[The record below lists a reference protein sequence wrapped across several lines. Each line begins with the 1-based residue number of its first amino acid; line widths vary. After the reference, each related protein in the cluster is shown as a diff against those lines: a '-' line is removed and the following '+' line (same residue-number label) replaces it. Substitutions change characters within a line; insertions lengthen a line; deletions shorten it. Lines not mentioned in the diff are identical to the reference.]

1 MTRLLSI
8 VFAVLAVPV
17 FAATDIQ
24 TLTTK
29 RGIEAWLVEDHNI
42 PFVALEI
49 RIKGGTSID
58 PMEQRGIV
66 NLMMGLLEE
75 GSGDLDA
82 RAFSTA
88 RDSLAASFGYDA
100 YSDAISISAR
110 FLTENQDQ
118 AIALLRQS
126 IVAPRFDQDAI
137 DRVRAQVVSIIQS
150 QEKNPDKMAG
160 RAWNSEAY
168 GDHPYASE
176 EIGTEGTLATITA
189 QDLRKIHQ
197 DIMVQDRV
205 IVSAVGDITAN
216 ELSDM
221 IDELLGDLA
230 ATSPLPLPEQAVL
243 GLKSGVR
250 VIPFETPQSVILF
263 GHQGINRNDPDF
275 YAAFVLNTILGGG
288 NFENRLMVELR
299 EKRGLTYGVGTFLS
313 SRDYAD
319 LYVGQ
324 FATANERVGEAIQVV
339 QDIWRDI
346 ASNGVTQKELDQAK
360 TYLTGAYPLRFDGNA
375 KIANILIGMQYDG
388 LTPDYVKNRN
398 GFIEAVSLQ
407 DIKRVAQRLIQPD
420 ALRFMIVGSPQG
432 LE

>member
-1 MTRLLSI
+1 MMRFLSI
-8 VFAVLAVPV
+8 VFAVFALPV

-29 RGIEAWLVEDHNI
+29 RGIDAWLVEDHNI

-49 RIKGGTSID
+49 RIKGGTSIE

-75 GSGDLDA
+75 GSGEMDA
-82 RAFSTA
+82 RAFSMA
-88 RDSLAASFGYDA
+88 RDSLAANFGYDA
-100 YSDAISISAR
+100 YSDAVSISAR
-110 FLTENQDQ
+110 FLTENRDQ

-126 IVAPRFDQDAI
+126 IVDPRFDQDAI
-137 DRVRAQVVSIIQS
+137 DRVRGQVESIIQS
-150 QEKNPDKMAG
+150 QEKNPDEMVS
-160 RAWNSEAY
+160 RAWDSEAY
-168 GDHPYASE
+168 GNHPYASQD
-176 EIGTEGTLATITA
+176 IGTADTLATITA
-189 QDLRKIHQ
+189 KDLKDIHR

-205 IVSAVGDITAN
+205 IVSAVGDISAA
-216 ELSDM
+216 ELSDL
-221 IDELLGDLA
+221 IDDLLGDLPIS
-230 ATSPLPLPEQAVL
+230 SPLPFPDRAVI

-263 GHQGINRNDPDF
+263 GSEGINRNDPDF
-275 YAAFVLNTILGGG
+275 FAAFVLNTIFGGG
-288 NFENRLMVELR
+288 NFENRLMIELR
-299 EKRGLTYGVGTFLS
+299 EKRGLTYGVGTYLS

-319 LYVGQ
+319 LFVGK
-324 FATANERVGEAIQVV
+324 FATANDRVGEAIQVV
-339 QDIWRDI
+339 QDVWRDI
-346 ASNGVTQKELDQAK
+346 AANGVTQDELDQAK

-398 GFIEAVSLQ
+398 DVINAVSLQ
-407 DIKRVAQRLIQPD
+407 DVKRLTERVIQPE

-432 LE
+432 LD

>member
-1 MTRLLSI
+1 MIRFLSI
-8 VFAVLAVPV
+8 VFAVFALPV

-29 RGIEAWLVEDHNI
+29 RGIDAWLVEDHNI

-49 RIKGGTSID
+49 RIKGGTSIE
-58 PMEQRGIV
+58 PMDQRGIV

-75 GSGDLDA
+75 GSGEMDA
-82 RAFSTA
+82 RAFSMA
-88 RDSLAASFGYDA
+88 RDSLAANFGYDA

-110 FLTENQDQ
+110 FLTENRDQ

-126 IVAPRFDQDAI
+126 IVDPRFDQDAI
-137 DRVRAQVVSIIQS
+137 DRVRGQVESIIQS
-150 QEKNPDKMAG
+150 QEKNPDEMVS
-160 RAWNSEAY
+160 RAWDSEAY
-168 GDHPYASE
+168 GNHPYASQD
-176 EIGTEGTLATITA
+176 IGTADTLATITA
-189 QDLRKIHQ
+189 QDLKDIHR

-205 IVSAVGDITAN
+205 TVSAVGDISAA
-216 ELSDM
+216 ELSDL
-221 IDELLGDLA
+221 IDDLLGDLPIS
-230 ATSPLPLPEQAVL
+230 SPLPLPDRAVI

-263 GHQGINRNDPDF
+263 GSEGINRNDPDF
-275 YAAFVLNTILGGG
+275 FAAFVLNTIFGGG
-288 NFENRLMVELR
+288 NFENRLMIELR
-299 EKRGLTYGVGTFLS
+299 EKRGLTYGVGTYLS

-319 LYVGQ
+319 LFVGK
-324 FATANERVGEAIQVV
+324 FATANDRVGEAIQVV
-339 QDIWRDI
+339 QDVWRDI
-346 ASNGVTQKELDQAK
+346 ATNGVTQDELDQAK

-398 GFIEAVSLQ
+398 DFINAVSLQ
-407 DIKRVAQRLIQPD
+407 DVKRVAERLIQPE

-432 LE
+432 LD